1 MIMKIL
7 LKTAGTILIELDG
20 RPELLP
26 NNDYT
31 QLRFVRFDGGRINHD
46 FGDGCIIQETY
57 NRGIYNCECDGE
69 LIQIYDGGQVARAIL
84 DDDVEAYRTV
94 FNEWY
99 SERTE
104 HEIVEMAVR
113 GFGDRVKRGKLGKDV
128 DGYIVDDLWGVRTDG
143 GAMYH
148 HDNTWR
154 HICLVASR
162 TEDRE
167 IVLNGHAKPVKVGA
181 RTWVVIAKIMFL
193 LNPRPERV
201 FMGQLPESLKRVVM
215 ASQDGLTEPIPA
227 HPDWQH

>member
-1 MIMKIL
+1 MKIL
-7 LKTAGTILIELDG
+7 LKTAGTILIEMDG

-31 QLRFVRFDGGRINHD
+31 QLRFMRFDGGRIHHD

-84 DDDVEAYRTV
+84 DDDIEAYRTV
-94 FNEWY
+94 FSEWY
-99 SERTE
+99 GERTE
-104 HEIVEMAVR
+104 HEVVGAVIR
-113 GFGDRVKRGKLGKDV
+113 EFGDRVKRGKLGKGV

-143 GAMYH
+143 GAMYYH
-148 HDNTWR
+148 NNMWH

-167 IVLNGHAKPVKVGA
+167 IVLNGHTKPVKVSA
-181 RTWVVIAKIMFL
+181 RTWVVMAKIMFL
-193 LNPRPERV
+193 LHPRPERV
-201 FMGQLPESLKRVVM
+201 FMGQLPGPLKRLVM
-215 ASQDGLTEPIPA
+215 ASQDGLTEPIPM